1 MRAFAANGDGVDRYE
16 GFREFV
22 QNRGQALS
30 RTAYLLCGDHGA
42 AEDLVQSALAKTAAR
57 WPTVR
62 AAGSPEAYVRRVMVN
77 ERISWWRRRR
87 HVEHPTGDLPERP
100 SPGDES
106 ERVVRRITVA
116 AALAQLAPRQRA
128 VIVLRFYED
137 LSEAEAAAALGCGV
151 GTVKRQ
157 THDALARLRRI
168 APELAPRWL
177 EEQRPARQTV
187 PEVSR

>member
-1 MRAFAANGDGVDRYE
+1 VDRYE

-22 QNRGQALS
+22 QDRGQALS

-57 WPTVR
+57 WPTVH

-77 ERISWWRRRR
+77 ERISWWRRR
-87 HVEHPTGDLPERP
+87 HTEHPTRDLPDRA

-106 ERVVRRITVA
+106 ERVVHRMAIA

-137 LSEAEAAAALGCGV
+137 LSEAETAAALGCGV

-168 APELAPRWL
+168 APELAPRWF
-177 EEQRPARQTV
+177 EDQCPARPTA